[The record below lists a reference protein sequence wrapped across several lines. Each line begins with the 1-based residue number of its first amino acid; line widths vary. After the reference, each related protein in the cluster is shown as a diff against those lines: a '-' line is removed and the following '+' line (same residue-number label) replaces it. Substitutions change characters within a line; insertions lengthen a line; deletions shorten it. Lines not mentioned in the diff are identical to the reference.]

1 MFFELLLSRSCLL
14 SYVGDDRASSLCDIT
29 CVRMGSVTFVAV
41 IAAPFRAPV
50 LLKRAFVVITDTFL
64 VKVRTAPVRF
74 PQLRIL

>member
-1 MFFELLLSRSCLL
+1 
-14 SYVGDDRASSLCDIT
+14 
-29 CVRMGSVTFVAV
+29 MGSVTFVAV

-50 LLKRAFVVITDTFL
+50 LLKCAFVVITDTFL